1 MQIRRNKTQG
11 IYKLTNKKVGKV
23 SVGRFIVCYIPVSLP
38 VYSADYTAALQALLL
53 CDPAAHE
60 VSSTFMRWTGPE
72 QSPKSLYMKENMF
85 AMLPLNGLS
94 AEQWREEEMKEEK
107 NRCNRFV
114 EDLSLN
120 SEQQVLPVL
129 LNMN

>member
-1 MQIRRNKTQG
+1 M
-11 IYKLTNKKVGKV
+11 YKLTNKKVGKLR
-23 SVGRFIVCYIPVSLP
+23 VGCFTVCYIPVSLP
-38 VYSADYTAALQALLL
+38 QSPQLITLQYCTALLSY
-53 CDPAAHE
+53 DPVVRE
-60 VSSTFMRWTGPE
+60 VSSTFMSWTGPE
-72 QSPKSLYMKENMF
+72 QTPKSLYMKETMF
-85 AMLPLNGLS
+85 ALLPLNGLS
-94 AEQWREEEMKEEK
+94 TEQWREEEMQK